1 MKKNIILDGDSY
13 KYSQFNQYPEG
24 TEYVY
29 SYIESR
35 GGAWDATVF
44 FGLQM
49 FIREYLV
56 DPITMDDINEAEDYI
71 LEHGEP
77 FYREGWEYILRE
89 HGGKLPVRIMA
100 AQEGLVIPLKNVL
113 LTIVNTDPKCW
124 WLTSFLETVL
134 LRAVWYPTTVAT
146 NSFETKKLIAKGF
159 KDTSDE
165 DVDTAIQFKLN
176 DFGSRG
182 VSSRESSG
190 IGGLAHLVNFMGT
203 DNVTALRYGREY
215 YHIRMAGFSIP
226 AMEHSTVTSWG
237 RDHEVDSYRNMIK
250 KNAKPG
256 GMVACVSDSYDIYN
270 ACKLWGTELK
280 QDIIDSGAIVV
291 VRPDSGDPAT
301 VVVECLRILDEY
313 FGHVVNKKGYKVINN
328 VRVIQGDGINHQS
341 IRSII
346 FCMKMA
352 GYSIDNLALGQGG
365 ALLQIVDRDTMQ
377 FAMKCCAIRVN
388 GIWRDVYKDPI
399 TDKGKASKTGQ
410 VTLYYTS
417 EGYHSTV
424 RADNALQEALELVY
438 EDGELKRDMTF
449 DEIRANTKKGL

>member
-1 MKKNIILDGDSY
+1 M
-13 KYSQFNQYPEG
+13 
-24 TEYVY
+24 
-29 SYIESR
+29 
-35 GGAWDATVF
+35 
-44 FGLQM
+44 
-49 FIREYLV
+49 
-56 DPITMDDINEAEDYI
+56 
-71 LEHGEP
+71 
-77 FYREGWEYILRE
+77 
-89 HGGKLPVRIMA
+89 
-100 AQEGLVIPLKNVL
+100 
-113 LTIVNTDPKCW
+113 
-124 WLTSFLETVL
+124 
-134 LRAVWYPTTVAT
+134 
-146 NSFETKKLIAKGF
+146 
-159 KDTSDE
+159 
-165 DVDTAIQFKLN
+165 
-176 DFGSRG
+176 
-182 VSSRESSG
+182 
-190 IGGLAHLVNFMGT
+190 
-203 DNVTALRYGREY
+203 
-215 YHIRMAGFSIP
+215 
-226 AMEHSTVTSWG
+226 
-237 RDHEVDSYRNMIK
+237 
-250 KNAKPG
+250 
-256 GMVACVSDSYDIYN
+256 
-270 ACKLWGTELK
+270 K

-399 TDKGKASKTGQ
+399 TDKGKASKKGQ